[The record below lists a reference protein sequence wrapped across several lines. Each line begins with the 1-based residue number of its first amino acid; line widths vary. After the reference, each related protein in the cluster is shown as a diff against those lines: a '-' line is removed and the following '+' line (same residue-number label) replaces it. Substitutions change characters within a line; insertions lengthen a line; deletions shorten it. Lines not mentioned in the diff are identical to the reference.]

1 MGKQHLENADMALS
15 PSRVD
20 GRVKV
25 TGAAKYTAEVQLPEL
40 TYAVLVEST
49 VGQGIITKL
58 DTKKAEWAP
67 GVIAV
72 ISHLNTP
79 GVPEY
84 KFANQ
89 DTIQKQL
96 RVFDSA
102 NVYYNGQPIAVVV
115 ADTFERATYAASL
128 VKVSYS
134 KETPEVNLEKNLSR
148 GIVPKKAKADPK
160 AFTADFVRGKANAY
174 KDAPV
179 QMSEE
184 YIQPSEVH
192 HPMEL
197 HSIVAH
203 WEGND
208 KLTLV
213 DKTQGSQQTA
223 SSIAKSFQ
231 LQPENVK
238 VLATYVGGA
247 FGSALRVWPHEI
259 VAILAAKKVQKP
271 VKLVLHRNQMSYMV
285 GYRPYTL
292 QKVSLG
298 ASAEGKLI
306 GISHESYGKTSM
318 YEEFTENVLQMT
330 RMMYDVPNIDTKYRI
345 VPLNVST
352 PAPMRGPGEA
362 TGSFALECALDEL
375 SYKLNMD
382 PIDLRLVNYAEQD
395 PDKKL
400 PWSSN
405 YLKECY
411 KLGAAKIGWNKRKAK
426 AGSVQ
431 EGEWKVGYGMATGTF
446 GAFRSAASVK
456 ATFKSDGSLL
466 LQSAI
471 ADIGPGTATTMTILA
486 SENTGIP
493 VEKITFQL
501 GISTF
506 PKAPMQGGSNTVATV
521 GSAVVAVCN
530 NLKVELAKR
539 AGQQKPEWNNAIPR
553 NTKLVGT
560 QLINNDDKSSK
571 VELASLFKGNNSSAD
586 LVVMGD
592 AAQGDEKNKYSFYSF
607 SAHFIEAHV
616 HELTGVVKIVNAVS
630 VVDCGTVVSPKT
642 ARSQLMGGIV
652 GGIGM
657 ALMEE
662 AFLDDRNGRT
672 VNASFGDYHVP
683 VNADIPQM
691 DMLFVNEKDP
701 YLNPMG
707 SKGLG
712 EIVIIGVAP
721 AVVNAV
727 YNATGIRVR
736 HLPITPDKLL
746 V

>member
-1 MGKQHLENADMALS
+1 MSKKHLDNADAALAL
-15 PSRVD
+15 SRVD

-25 TGAAKYTAEVQLPEL
+25 TGAAKYTAEVQLPDL
-40 TYAVLVEST
+40 TYAVMVEST
-49 VGQGIITKL
+49 IGQGVITKL

-72 ISHLNTP
+72 VSHLNTP

-84 KFANQ
+84 KLQNQ
-89 DTIQKQL
+89 DVIQKQL

-102 NVYYNGQPIAVVV
+102 KVYYNGQPIAVVI
-115 ADTFERATYAASL
+115 ADTFERARYAASL
-128 VKVSYS
+128 VKATYS
-134 KETPEVNLEKNLSR
+134 KTKPNTNLESNMEY

-160 AFTADFVRGKANAY
+160 GMTSDFVRGKAAAY
-174 KDAPV
+174 KDAEFQV
-179 QMSEE
+179 DEE
-184 YIQPSEVH
+184 YIQPSEAH

-197 HSIVAH
+197 HSIIAN
-203 WEGND
+203 WEAAD

-223 SSIAKSFQ
+223 ASIAKSFQ
-231 LQPENVK
+231 LPVENVK
-238 VLATYVGGA
+238 VLSTYVGGA

-259 VAILAAKKVQKP
+259 IAILAAKKVQKP

-292 QKVSLG
+292 QKVALG
-298 ASAEGKLI
+298 AGKDGKLL

-318 YEEFTENVLQMT
+318 YEEFTENILQMT

-375 SYKLNMD
+375 SYKIGMD
-382 PIDLRLVNYAEQD
+382 PIALRLANYADKD
-395 PDKKL
+395 PDNKL

-411 KLGAAKIGWNKRKAK
+411 ELGAEKIGWNKRKAA
-426 AGSVQ
+426 AGAVQ
-431 EGEWKVGYGMATGTF
+431 EGEWKVGYGVATGTF
-446 GAFRSAASVK
+446 GAFRGGATIK
-456 ATFKSDGSLL
+456 ATLKPDGSLL
-466 LQSAI
+466 MQSGV
-471 ADIGPGTATTMTILA
+471 ADIGPGTGTSMTMIA
-486 SENTGIP
+486 M
-493 VEKITFQL
+493 EKLGLPADKIAFQL
-501 GISTF
+501 GNSTF
-506 PKAPMQGGSNTVATV
+506 AKAPMQGGSNTLATV
-521 GSAVVAVCN
+521 GSAVVAVCDSI
-530 NLKVELAKR
+530 KAELAKR
-539 AGQQKPEWNNAIPR
+539 ASTQKPAWKNAIPANIR
-553 NTKLVGT
+553 VKGADLVNG
-560 QLINNDDKSSK
+560 DDPGSK
-571 VELASLFKGNNSSAD
+571 VTLASLFNGESELVISAS
-586 LVVMGD
+586 
-592 AAQGDEKNKYSFYSF
+592 AAQGEEKSKYSFYSF
-607 SAHFIEAHV
+607 SVHFIEAHV
-616 HELTGVVKIVNAVS
+616 HELTGVVKIKNAVS
-630 VVDCGTVVSPKT
+630 VIDCGSVVSPKT
-642 ARSQLMGGIV
+642 ARSQSMGGIV

-657 ALMEE
+657 ALMEDMVI
-662 AFLDDRNGRT
+662 DDRNGRT
-672 VNASFGDYHVP
+672 ITASFGDYHVP

-721 AVVNAV
+721 AVANAV
-727 YNATGIRVR
+727 FNATGKRIRT
-736 HLPITPDKLL
+736 LPITPDKLI
-746 V
+746 

>member
-1 MGKQHLENADMALS
+1 MSKKHLDNADAALAL
-15 PSRVD
+15 SRVD

-25 TGAAKYTAEVQLPEL
+25 TGAAKYTAEVQLPDL
-40 TYAVLVEST
+40 TYAVMVEST
-49 VGQGIITKL
+49 IGQGVITKL

-72 ISHLNTP
+72 VSHLNTP

-84 KFANQ
+84 KLQNQ
-89 DTIQKQL
+89 DVIQKQL

-102 NVYYNGQPIAVVV
+102 KVYYNGQPIAVVI
-115 ADTFERATYAASL
+115 ADTFERARYAASL
-128 VKVSYS
+128 VKATYS
-134 KETPEVNLEKNLSR
+134 KTKPNTNLESNMEY

-160 AFTADFVRGKANAY
+160 GMTSDFVRGKAAAY
-174 KDAPV
+174 KDAEFQV
-179 QMSEE
+179 DEE
-184 YIQPSEVH
+184 YIQPSEAH

-197 HSIVAH
+197 HSIIAN
-203 WEGND
+203 WEAAD

-223 SSIAKSFQ
+223 ASIAKSFQ
-231 LQPENVK
+231 LPVENVK
-238 VLATYVGGA
+238 VLSTYVGGA

-259 VAILAAKKVQKP
+259 IAILAAKKVQKP

-292 QKVSLG
+292 QKVALG
-298 ASAEGKLI
+298 AGKDGKLL

-318 YEEFTENVLQMT
+318 YEEFTENILQMT

-375 SYKLNMD
+375 SYKIGMD
-382 PIDLRLVNYAEQD
+382 PIALRLANYADKD
-395 PDKKL
+395 PDNKL

-411 KLGAAKIGWNKRKAK
+411 ELGAEKIGWNKRKAA
-426 AGSVQ
+426 AGTVQ
-431 EGEWKVGYGMATGTF
+431 EGEWKVGYGVATGTF
-446 GAFRSAASVK
+446 GAFRGGATIK
-456 ATFKSDGSLL
+456 ATLKPDGSLL
-466 LQSAI
+466 MQSGV
-471 ADIGPGTATTMTILA
+471 ADIGPGTGTSMTMIA
-486 SENTGIP
+486 M
-493 VEKITFQL
+493 EKLGLPADKIAFQL
-501 GISTF
+501 GNSTF
-506 PKAPMQGGSNTVATV
+506 AKAPMQGGSNTLATV
-521 GSAVVAVCN
+521 GSAVVAVCDSI
-530 NLKVELAKR
+530 KAELAKR
-539 AGQQKPEWNNAIPR
+539 ASVQQPEWKNAIPANIR
-553 NTKLVGT
+553 VKGADLVNG
-560 QLINNDDKSSK
+560 DDTGSK
-571 VELASLFKGNNSSAD
+571 VTLASLFNGETELVISAS
-586 LVVMGD
+586 
-592 AAQGDEKNKYSFYSF
+592 AAQGEEKSKYSFYSF
-607 SAHFIEAHV
+607 SVHFIEAHV
-616 HELTGVVKIVNAVS
+616 HELTGVVKIKNAVS
-630 VVDCGTVVSPKT
+630 VIDCGSVVSPKT
-642 ARSQLMGGIV
+642 ARSQSMGGIV

-657 ALMEE
+657 ALMEDMVI
-662 AFLDDRNGRT
+662 DDRNGRT
-672 VNASFGDYHVP
+672 ITASFGDYHVP

-721 AVVNAV
+721 AVANAV
-727 YNATGIRVR
+727 FNATGKRIRT
-736 HLPITPDKLL
+736 LPITPDKLI
-746 V
+746 

>member
-1 MGKQHLENADMALS
+1 MAKKYLDNADMAKAI
-15 PSRVD
+15 SRVD
-20 GRVKV
+20 GRAKV
-25 TGAAKYTAEVQLPEL
+25 MGAAKYSAEVQLPDL

-49 VGQGIITKL
+49 IGQGTITSL
-58 DTKKAEWAP
+58 DIKKAEWAP
-67 GVIAV
+67 GVISV

-84 KFANQ
+84 KLENQ
-89 DTIQKQL
+89 DVIQKQL
-96 RVFDSA
+96 RVFDDA
-102 NVYYNGQPIAVVV
+102 NIYFNGQPIAVVI
-115 ADTFERATYAASL
+115 ADTLERAQYGASL
-128 VKVSYS
+128 VKATYK
-134 KETPEVNLEKNLSR
+134 KENHLTNLESNLSR
-148 GIVPKKAKADPK
+148 AAVPKKAKADPK
-160 AFTADFVRGKANAY
+160 GFTSDFIRGKAGAY
-174 KDAPV
+174 KDAAV
-179 QMSEE
+179 QVEEE

-197 HSIVAH
+197 HSIIAN
-203 WEGND
+203 WEAAD

-223 SSIAKSFQ
+223 ASISKSFQ
-231 LQPENVK
+231 LPVENVK

-271 VKLVLHRNQMSYMV
+271 VKLVLSRNQMSYMV
-285 GYRPYTL
+285 GYRPHTL
-292 QKVSLG
+292 QKVALG
-298 ASAEGKLI
+298 ASKDGKLV

-362 TGSFALECALDEL
+362 TGSFALECAMDEL
-375 SYKLNMD
+375 SYKLNID
-382 PIDLRLVNYAEQD
+382 PVELRLINYAAED
-395 PDKKL
+395 PDKKMA
-400 PWSSN
+400 WSSN

-411 KLGAAKIGWNKRKAK
+411 RLGAEKIGWNKRKAE
-426 AGSVQ
+426 AGTVQ
-431 EGEWKVGYGMATGTF
+431 DGEWKVGYGVATGTF
-446 GAFRSAASVK
+446 GAFRSAATVK
-456 ATFKSDGSLL
+456 ATYKADGSLL

-471 ADIGPGTATTMTILA
+471 ADIGPGTATAMTAIA
-486 SENTGIP
+486 AENLGIP
-493 VEKITFQL
+493 PEKIVFQL
-501 GISTF
+501 GNSTF
-506 PKAPMQGGSNTVATV
+506 PKAPMQGGSNSLATV
-521 GSAVVAVCN
+521 GSATVAVCT
-530 NLKVELAKR
+530 NLKVELAKL
-539 AGQQKPEWNNAIPR
+539 AAQQKSGWNNAVPDHVKISGAD
-553 NTKLVGT
+553 LV
-560 QLINNDDKSSK
+560 NNDETSAK
-571 VELASLFKGNNSSAD
+571 VSIASLFNQSGQSEMVIS
-586 LVVMGD
+586 GS
-592 AAQGDEKNKYSFYSF
+592 AAQGDEKNKYSFYSY
-607 SAHFIEAHV
+607 SVHFIEAHV
-616 HELTGVVKIVNAVS
+616 HELTGVVRIKNAVS

-662 AFLDDRNGRT
+662 AVIDDRTGRT

-691 DMLFVNEKDP
+691 EMLFVNERDEH
-701 YLNPMG
+701 LNPMG

-712 EIVIIGVAP
+712 EVVIIGVAP
-721 AVVNAV
+721 AVANAV

-736 HLPITPDKLL
+736 HLPITPDKLI
-746 V
+746 

>member
-1 MGKQHLENADMALS
+1 MGKKHLENADMAKAI
-15 PSRVD
+15 SRVD
-20 GRVKV
+20 GRAKV
-25 TGAAKYTAEVQLPEL
+25 TGAAKYAAEVQLQDL
-40 TYAVLVEST
+40 TYAVLVGST
-49 VGQGIITKL
+49 IAQGIITKI
-58 DTKKAEWAP
+58 DTQKAEWAP

-84 KFANQ
+84 KLQNQ
-89 DTIQKQL
+89 DVIQKQL
-96 RVFDSA
+96 RVFDDA
-102 NVYYNGQPIAVVV
+102 NIYYNGQPVAVVI
-115 ADTFERATYAASL
+115 ADTLERAQYGASL
-128 VKVSYS
+128 VSVTYKKEQHVS
-134 KETPEVNLEKNLSR
+134 NLEDNLSR
-148 GIVPKKAKADPK
+148 AVVPKKAKADPRG
-160 AFTADFVRGKANAY
+160 FTSDFVRGKAGAY
-174 KDAPV
+174 LDAEV
-179 QMSEE
+179 QVVEE

-197 HSIVAH
+197 HSIIAS

-213 DKTQGSQQTA
+213 DKTQGSQQTQA
-223 SSIAKSFQ
+223 SIAKSFQ
-231 LQPENVK
+231 LKPENVK
-238 VLATYVGGA
+238 VVATYVGGA

-271 VKLVLHRNQMSYMV
+271 VKLVLSRGQMSYMV

-298 ASAEGKLI
+298 ASKDGKLV

-362 TGSFALECALDEL
+362 TGSFALECAMDEL

-382 PIDLRLVNYAEQD
+382 PIALRLVNYAGQD
-395 PDKKL
+395 PDKLL

-405 YLKECY
+405 YLKDCY
-411 KLGAAKIGWNKRKAK
+411 RLGAEKIGWNNRKAE
-426 AGSVQ
+426 AGTVQ
-431 EGEWKVGYGMATGTF
+431 EGEWKVGYGVATGTF
-446 GAFRSAASVK
+446 GAFRSAATIK
-456 ATFKSDGSLL
+456 ATYKADGTLL

-471 ADIGPGTATTMTILA
+471 ADIGPGTGTAMTSIA
-486 SENTGIP
+486 AENLGIDP
-493 VEKITFQL
+493 SLITFQL
-501 GISTF
+501 GNSSF
-506 PKAPMQGGSNTVATV
+506 PKAPMQGGSNSVATV
-521 GSAVVAVCN
+521 GSAVVAACT

-539 AGQQKPEWNNAIPR
+539 AAKQKQEWNNAVPANIQLKG
-553 NTKLVGT
+553 NELVNSDDTASKVKLV
-560 QLINNDDKSSK
+560 
-571 VELASLFKGNNSSAD
+571 SLFTEGGLTE
-586 LVVMGD
+586 LVIEGS
-592 AAQGDEKNKYSFYSF
+592 AAQGDERNKYSFYSY
-607 SAHFIEAHV
+607 SVHFIEAHV
-616 HELTGVVKIVNAVS
+616 HELTGVVRIKNAVS
-630 VVDCGTVVSPKT
+630 VVDCGTIVSPKT

-662 AFLDDRNGRT
+662 AVIDDRTGRT
-672 VNASFGDYHVP
+672 INASFGDYHVP

-691 DMLFVNEKDP
+691 EMLFVNEKDP

-712 EIVIIGVAP
+712 EVVIIGVAP
-721 AVVNAV
+721 AVANAV
-727 YNATGIRVR
+727 YNATGKRIR
-736 HLPITPDKLL
+736 HLPITPDKLI
-746 V
+746 

>member
-1 MGKQHLENADMALS
+1 MGKKHLENADMAKAM
-15 PSRVD
+15 SRVD
-20 GRVKV
+20 GRAKV
-25 TGAAKYTAEVQLPEL
+25 TGAAKYAAEVQLQDL

-49 VGQGIITKL
+49 IAQGMITEL

-84 KFANQ
+84 KLENQ
-89 DTIQKQL
+89 DVTQKQL
-96 RVFDSA
+96 RVFNDA
-102 NVYYNGQPIAVVV
+102 NIYFNGQPIAVVV
-115 ADTFERATYAASL
+115 ADTLERAQYGASL
-128 VKVSYS
+128 VKVTYAREKHLS
-134 KETPEVNLEKNLSR
+134 KLEDNLSR
-148 GIVPKKAKADPK
+148 AIVPKRAKADPK
-160 AFTADFVRGKANAY
+160 GFTSDFVRGKASAY
-174 KDAPV
+174 LDAEV
-179 QMSEE
+179 QVVEE

-197 HSIVAH
+197 HSIIAS

-213 DKTQGSQQTA
+213 DKTQGSQQTQA
-223 SSIAKSFQ
+223 SIAKSFQ
-231 LQPENVK
+231 LPLENVK

-259 VAILAAKKVQKP
+259 IAILAAKKVQKP
-271 VKLVLHRNQMSYMV
+271 VKLVLSRGQMSYMV

-298 ASAEGKLI
+298 ASRDGRLV

-318 YEEFTENVLQMT
+318 YEEFTENILQMT

-362 TGSFALECALDEL
+362 TGSFALECAMDEL

-382 PIDLRLVNYAEQD
+382 PIALRLKNYAAQD
-395 PDKKL
+395 PDKLL

-405 YLKECY
+405 YLKDCY
-411 KLGAAKIGWNKRKAK
+411 RLGAEKIGWDKRKAE
-426 AGSVQ
+426 AGKVQ
-431 EGEWKVGYGMATGTF
+431 DGEWKVGYGMATGTF
-446 GAFRSAASVK
+446 GAFRSAATIK
-456 ATFKSDGSLL
+456 ATYRADGSLL

-471 ADIGPGTATTMTILA
+471 ADIGPGTGTAMTSIA
-486 SENTGIP
+486 AENLGIDP
-493 VEKITFQL
+493 ALITFQL
-501 GISTF
+501 GNSSF
-506 PKAPMQGGSNTVATV
+506 PKAPNQGGSNSVATV
-521 GSAVVAVCN
+521 GSAVVAACT
-530 NLKVELAKR
+530 NLKVELAKLAAR
-539 AGQQKPEWNNAIPR
+539 QKAEWNNAVPA
-553 NTKLVGT
+553 KVQLKGAELV
-560 QLINNDDKSSK
+560 NSDDTASK
-571 VELASLFKGNNSSAD
+571 VKLASLFAQGGPNE
-586 LVVMGD
+586 LVIEGS
-592 AAQGDEKNKYSFYSF
+592 AAQGDEKNKYSFYSY
-607 SAHFIEAHV
+607 SVHFIEAHV
-616 HELTGVVKIVNAVS
+616 HELTGVVRIKNAVS
-630 VVDCGTVVSPKT
+630 VVDCGTIVSPKT

-662 AFLDDRNGRT
+662 SITDDRTGRT
-672 VNASFGDYHVP
+672 VNSSFGDYHVP

-691 DMLFVNEKDP
+691 QMLFVNEKDP

-712 EIVIIGVAP
+712 EVVIIGVAP
-721 AVVNAV
+721 AVANAV
-727 YNATGIRVR
+727 FNATGKRIR
-736 HLPITPDKLL
+736 HLPITPDKLI
-746 V
+746 

>member
-1 MGKQHLENADMALS
+1 MAGLKLRAQRNIS
-15 PSRVD
+15 
-20 GRVKV
+20 
-25 TGAAKYTAEVQLPEL
+25 AEVQIPEL
-40 TYAVLVEST
+40 TYAVLVGST
-49 VGQGIITKL
+49 VAQGVITNL

-67 GVIAV
+67 GVLAV

-96 RVFDSA
+96 RVFDSP
-102 NVYYNGQPIAVVV
+102 NIYYNGQPVAVVI

-134 KETPEVNLEKNLSR
+134 KETPELSLEKNLAR
-148 GIVPKKAKADPK
+148 GIVPKKAKSNPK
-160 AFTADFVRGKANAY
+160 DFTADFVRGKAGAY

-179 QMSEE
+179 QLTGE
-184 YIQPSEVH
+184 YIQPSEIH

-203 WEGND
+203 WTAAD
-208 KLTLV
+208 QLTLV

-223 SSIAKSFQ
+223 GSIAKSFQ

-238 VLATYVGGA
+238 VLGTYVGGA

-259 VAILAAKKVQKP
+259 VAILAAKKIQKP

-298 ASAEGKLI
+298 ASKDGKLL
-306 GISHESYGKTSM
+306 GISHEVYGKTSM
-318 YEEFTENVLQMT
+318 YEEFTENTLQMT

-362 TGSFALECALDEL
+362 TGSFALECAMDEL
-375 SYKLNMD
+375 SYKLEMD
-382 PIDLRLVNYAEQD
+382 PIALRIVNYADQD

-405 YLKECY
+405 FLKDCY
-411 KLGAAKIGWNKRKAK
+411 TLGAEKIGWKNRKATP
-426 AGSVQ
+426 GSVQ
-431 EGEWKVGYGMATGTF
+431 EGEWKIGYGMATGTF

-456 ATFKSDGSLL
+456 AIFKSDGSLL

-471 ADIGPGTATTMTILA
+471 ADIGPGTATTMSILA

-501 GISTF
+501 GISSF

-539 AGQQKPEWNNAIPR
+539 AGKIKPEWNNAIPR
-553 NTKLVGT
+553 NTKLRGN
-560 QLINNDDKSSK
+560 QLVNDDDKSSR
-571 VELASLFKGNNSSAD
+571 VDLSLLFKGDNSSSD
-586 LVVMGD
+586 LVLMGD
-592 AAQGDEKNKYSFYSF
+592 AAQGEEKNKYSFYSY
-607 SAHFIEAHV
+607 SVHFIEAHV
-616 HELTGVVKIVNAVS
+616 HELTGVVKIKNAVS

-662 AFLDDRNGRT
+662 AFLDERDGRT

-691 DMLFVNEKDP
+691 DMLFVNQKDP

-712 EIVIIGVAP
+712 EVVIIGVAP

-736 HLPITPDKLL
+736 NLPITPDKML

>member
-1 MGKQHLENADMALS
+1 MAKKYLDNAAMAKAI
-15 PSRVD
+15 SRVD
-20 GRVKV
+20 GRAKV
-25 TGAAKYTAEVQLPEL
+25 MGAAKYSAEVQLPDL

-49 VGQGIITKL
+49 IGQGTITSL

-67 GVIAV
+67 GVISV

-84 KFANQ
+84 KLENQ
-89 DTIQKQL
+89 DVIQKQL
-96 RVFDSA
+96 RVFDDA
-102 NVYYNGQPIAVVV
+102 NIYFNGQPIAVVI
-115 ADTFERATYAASL
+115 ADTLERAQYGASL
-128 VKVSYS
+128 VKATYK
-134 KETPEVNLEKNLSR
+134 KENHLTNLEENLSR
-148 GIVPKKAKADPK
+148 AAVPKKAKADPK
-160 AFTADFVRGKANAY
+160 GFTSDFIRGKAGAY
-174 KDAPV
+174 KDAAV
-179 QMSEE
+179 QVEEE

-197 HSIVAH
+197 HSIIAN
-203 WEGND
+203 WEAAD

-223 SSIAKSFQ
+223 ASISKSFQ
-231 LQPENVK
+231 LPVENVK

-271 VKLVLHRNQMSYMV
+271 VKLVLSRNQMSYMV
-285 GYRPYTL
+285 GYRPHTL
-292 QKVSLG
+292 QKVALG
-298 ASAEGKLI
+298 ASKDGKLV

-362 TGSFALECALDEL
+362 TGSFALECAMDEL
-375 SYKLNMD
+375 SYKLNID
-382 PIDLRLVNYAEQD
+382 PVELRLINYAAED
-395 PDKKL
+395 PDKKMA
-400 PWSSN
+400 WSSN

-411 KLGAAKIGWNKRKAK
+411 QLGAEKIGWNKRKAE
-426 AGSVQ
+426 AGTVQ
-431 EGEWKVGYGMATGTF
+431 DGEWKVGYGVATGTF
-446 GAFRSAASVK
+446 GAFRSAATVK
-456 ATFKSDGSLL
+456 ATYKADGSLL

-471 ADIGPGTATTMTILA
+471 ADIGPGTATAMTAIA
-486 SENTGIP
+486 AENLGISP
-493 VEKITFQL
+493 ENIVFQL
-501 GISTF
+501 GNSTF
-506 PKAPMQGGSNTVATV
+506 PKAPMQGGSNSLATV
-521 GSAVVAVCN
+521 GSATVAVCI
-530 NLKVELAKR
+530 NLKVELAKL
-539 AGQQKPEWNNAIPR
+539 AAKQKSGWNNAVPDHVKISGAD
-553 NTKLVGT
+553 LV
-560 QLINNDDKSSK
+560 NSDEASAK
-571 VELASLFKGNNSSAD
+571 VTIASLFSQSGQSEMVLS
-586 LVVMGD
+586 GS
-592 AAQGDEKNKYSFYSF
+592 AAQGDEKNKYSFYSY
-607 SAHFIEAHV
+607 SVHFIEAHV
-616 HELTGVVKIVNAVS
+616 HELTGVVRIKNAVS

-662 AFLDDRNGRT
+662 AVIDDRTGRT

-691 DMLFVNEKDP
+691 EMLFVNERDEH
-701 YLNPMG
+701 LNPMG

-712 EIVIIGVAP
+712 EVVIIGVAP
-721 AVVNAV
+721 AVANAV

-736 HLPITPDKLL
+736 HLPITPDKLI
-746 V
+746 

>member
-1 MGKQHLENADMALS
+1 MAKKYLDNAAMAKAI
-15 PSRVD
+15 SRVD
-20 GRVKV
+20 GRAKV
-25 TGAAKYTAEVQLPEL
+25 TGAAKYAAEVQLPEL

-49 VGQGIITKL
+49 IGQGVITQL

-67 GVIAV
+67 GVLAV

-84 KFANQ
+84 KLENQ
-89 DTIQKQL
+89 DVIQKQL
-96 RVFDSA
+96 RVFNDA
-102 NVYYNGQPIAVVV
+102 NIYFNGQPVAVVI
-115 ADTFERATYAASL
+115 ADTLERAQYGASL
-128 VKVSYS
+128 VKITYR
-134 KETPEVNLEKNLSR
+134 KEQHLTSLEANLSR
-148 GIVPKKAKADPK
+148 ATVPKRAKADPK
-160 AFTADFVRGKANAY
+160 GFTSDFIRGKAGAY
-174 KDAPV
+174 KDAEFQV
-179 QMSEE
+179 EEE

-197 HSIVAH
+197 HSIIAN
-203 WEGND
+203 WEGAD

-223 SSIAKSFQ
+223 ASIAKSFQ
-231 LQPENVK
+231 LPVENVK

-259 VAILAAKKVQKP
+259 VAILAAKKVQRP
-271 VKLVLHRNQMSYMV
+271 VKLVLSRNQMSYMV
-285 GYRPYTL
+285 GYRPHTL
-292 QKVSLG
+292 QKVALG
-298 ASAEGKLI
+298 AAKDGKLI

-362 TGSFALECALDEL
+362 TGSFALECAMDEL
-375 SYKLNMD
+375 SYKLNID
-382 PIDLRLVNYAEQD
+382 PVQLRLINYAAED
-395 PDKKL
+395 PDKKM

-411 KLGAAKIGWNKRKAK
+411 QLGAEKIGWNKRKAE
-426 AGSVQ
+426 AGTLQ
-431 EGEWKVGYGMATGTF
+431 EGEWKIGYGVATGTF
-446 GAFRSAASVK
+446 GAFRSAATVK
-456 ATFKSDGSLL
+456 ATYKQDGTLL

-471 ADIGPGTATTMTILA
+471 ADIGPGTATAMTAIA
-486 SENTGIP
+486 AENLGIP
-493 VEKITFQL
+493 AERITFQL
-501 GISTF
+501 GNSTF
-506 PKAPMQGGSNTVATV
+506 PKAPMQGGSNSLATV
-521 GSAVVAVCN
+521 GSATVAVCT
-530 NLKVELAKR
+530 NLKVELAKL
-539 AGQQKPEWNNAIPR
+539 AAKQKPEWNNAVPDKIR
-553 NTKLVGT
+553 IDGAALV
-560 QLINNDDKSSK
+560 NADDTSSK
-571 VELASLFKGNNSSAD
+571 VVVSSLFTPGAGEMIVNGS
-586 LVVMGD
+586 
-592 AAQGDEKNKYSFYSF
+592 AAQGDEKNKFSFYSY
-607 SAHFIEAHV
+607 SVHFIEAHV
-616 HELTGVVKIVNAVS
+616 HELTGVVRIKNAVS

-662 AFLDDRNGRT
+662 AVIDDRSGRT

-691 DMLFVNEKDP
+691 DMLFVNESDP
-701 YLNPMG
+701 NLNPMG

-712 EIVIIGVAP
+712 EVVIIGVAP
-721 AVVNAV
+721 AVANAV
-727 YNATGIRVR
+727 FNATGKRIR
-736 HLPITPDKLL
+736 HLPITPDKLI
-746 V
+746 

>member
-1 MGKQHLENADMALS
+1 MAKKYLDNADMAKAI
-15 PSRVD
+15 SRVD
-20 GRVKV
+20 GRAKV
-25 TGAAKYTAEVQLPEL
+25 MGAAKYSAEVQLPDL

-49 VGQGIITKL
+49 IGQGTITSL

-84 KFANQ
+84 KLENQ
-89 DTIQKQL
+89 DVIQKQL
-96 RVFDSA
+96 RVFNDA
-102 NVYYNGQPIAVVV
+102 NIYFNGQPIAVVI
-115 ADTFERATYAASL
+115 ADTLERAQYGASL
-128 VKVSYS
+128 VKATYK
-134 KETPEVNLEKNLSR
+134 KENHLTNLESNLSR
-148 GIVPKKAKADPK
+148 AAVPKKAKADPK
-160 AFTADFVRGKANAY
+160 GFTSDFIRGKAGAY
-174 KDAPV
+174 KDAAV
-179 QMSEE
+179 QVEEE

-197 HSIVAH
+197 HSIIAN
-203 WEGND
+203 WEAAD

-223 SSIAKSFQ
+223 ASISKSFQ
-231 LQPENVK
+231 LPVENVK

-271 VKLVLHRNQMSYMV
+271 VKLVLSRNQMSYMV
-285 GYRPYTL
+285 GYRPHTL

-298 ASAEGKLI
+298 ASKDGKLL

-362 TGSFALECALDEL
+362 TGSFALECAMDEL
-375 SYKLNMD
+375 SYKLNID
-382 PIDLRLVNYAEQD
+382 PVELRLINYAAED
-395 PDKKL
+395 PDKKMA
-400 PWSSN
+400 WSSN

-411 KLGAAKIGWNKRKAK
+411 RLGAEKIGWNKRKAE
-426 AGSVQ
+426 AGTVQ
-431 EGEWKVGYGMATGTF
+431 DGEWKIGYGVATGTF
-446 GAFRSAASVK
+446 GAFRSAATVK
-456 ATFKSDGSLL
+456 ATYKADGSLL

-471 ADIGPGTATTMTILA
+471 ADIGPGTATAMTAIA
-486 SENTGIP
+486 AENLGIAP
-493 VEKITFQL
+493 ENIVFQL
-501 GISTF
+501 GNSTF
-506 PKAPMQGGSNTVATV
+506 PKAPMQGGSNSLATV
-521 GSAVVAVCN
+521 GSATVAVCT
-530 NLKVELAKR
+530 NLKVELAKL
-539 AGQQKPEWNNAIPR
+539 AAQQKSGWNNAIPDHV
-553 NTKLVGT
+553 KISGADLVNSDET
-560 QLINNDDKSSK
+560 SAK
-571 VELASLFKGNNSSAD
+571 VTIASLFSQSGQSEMVIS
-586 LVVMGD
+586 GS
-592 AAQGDEKNKYSFYSF
+592 AAQGDEKNKYSFYSY
-607 SAHFIEAHV
+607 SVHFIEAHV
-616 HELTGVVKIVNAVS
+616 HELTGVVRIKNAVS

-662 AFLDDRNGRT
+662 AVIDDRTGRT

-691 DMLFVNEKDP
+691 EMLFVNERDEH
-701 YLNPMG
+701 LNPMG

-712 EIVIIGVAP
+712 EVVIIGVAP
-721 AVVNAV
+721 AVANAV

-736 HLPITPDKLL
+736 HLPITPDKLI
-746 V
+746 

>member
-1 MGKQHLENADMALS
+1 MSKKHLENADMELAM
-15 PSRVD
+15 SRVD

-25 TGAAKYTAEVQLPEL
+25 MGAAKYTAEVQLPEL

-49 VGQGIITKL
+49 IGKGKITAL

-84 KFANQ
+84 KLANQ
-89 DTIQKQL
+89 DVIQKQL
-96 RVFDSA
+96 RVFDSP

-115 ADTFERATYAASL
+115 ADTFERARYAATL
-128 VKVSYS
+128 VKVTYA
-134 KETPEVNLEKNLSR
+134 KEKAQSSMEQNLSEA
-148 GIVPKKAKADPK
+148 IVPKKAKADPK
-160 AFTADFVRGKANAY
+160 GFTSDFVRGKAGAY
-174 KDAPV
+174 KDAEFQV
-179 QMSEE
+179 EAE
-184 YIQPSEVH
+184 YVLPSEAH

-197 HSIVAH
+197 HSIIAT
-203 WEGND
+203 WEGPD

-223 SSIAKSFQ
+223 ASIAKSFQ
-231 LQPENVK
+231 LPVENVK

-259 VAILAAKKVQKP
+259 IAILAAKKVQKP

-285 GYRPYTL
+285 GYRPHTL
-292 QKVSLG
+292 QKIAIG
-298 ASAEGKLI
+298 ATKEGKLL
-306 GISHESYGKTSM
+306 GISHESFGKTSI
-318 YEEFTENVLQMT
+318 YEEFTENVLIMT
-330 RMMYDVPNIDTKYRI
+330 RMMYDVPNVDTKYRI

-375 SYKLNMD
+375 SYKLKMD
-382 PIDLRLVNYAEQD
+382 PIALRLANYADQD
-395 PDKKL
+395 PDKKM

-411 KLGAAKIGWNKRKAK
+411 KLGAEKIGWNKRKTEPDTN
-426 AGSVQ
+426 Q
-431 EGEWKVGYGMATGTF
+431 EGEWKIGYGVATGTF
-446 GAFRSAASVK
+446 GAFRGGASAK
-456 ATFKSDGSLL
+456 ATFKPDGTLL

-471 ADIGPGTATTMTILA
+471 ADIGPGTATSMTAIAAQSLGLA
-486 SENTGIP
+486 AD
-493 VEKITFQL
+493 KISFQL
-501 GISTF
+501 GNSTF

-521 GSAVVAVCN
+521 GSAIVAVCD

-539 AGQQKPEWNNAIPR
+539 ASAQKPEWKNAIPA
-553 NTKLVGT
+553 NTKIVGT
-560 QLINNDDKSSK
+560 QLVNADDKSSR
-571 VELASLFKGNNSSAD
+571 VEISSLFSDGLSE
-586 LVVMGD
+586 LVIKGD
-592 AAQGDEKNKYSFYSF
+592 AAPGPESKKYSFYSF
-607 SAHFIEAHV
+607 ATHFIEAHV
-616 HELTGVVKIVNAVS
+616 HELTGVVRIKNAVS
-630 VVDCGTVVSPKT
+630 VIDCGTVVSPKT
-642 ARSQLMGGIV
+642 ARSQSMGGIV

-657 ALMEE
+657 ALTEDVV
-662 AFLDDRNGRT
+662 LDDRTGRT
-672 VNASFGDYHVP
+672 VTASFGDYHVP
-683 VNADIPQM
+683 VHADIPQM
-691 DMLFVNEKDP
+691 DMMFVNEKDP

-721 AVVNAV
+721 AVANAV
-727 YNATGIRVR
+727 FNATGKRVR
-736 HLPITPDKLL
+736 HLPITPDKLI
-746 V
+746 